1 MNQTGF
7 KQLLSAHYLIL
18 FFYIY
23 TGFSIAHGDNAV
35 SHQRLFRNLCT
46 MLMHVIVLLL
56 TGINPSPTGGI
67 SQRFPPPLKFWEIAM
82 NHVSNFP
89 NSPLLPETQ
98 QSV

>member
-7 KQLLSAHYLIL
+7 KQHFSAHYLIL
-18 FFYIY
+18 FYF
-23 TGFSIAHGDNAV
+23 FLHSHWLQRGDNAV

-56 TGINPSPTGGI
+56 TGINPSPMGGI
-67 SQRFPPPLKFWEIAM
+67 SQRFPPPLIFWEIAM
-82 NHVSNFP
+82 HHVSNFP
-89 NSPLLPETQ
+89 NSPLLSETR